1 MAEGSQLRRALE
13 PGGESGPQ
21 TDLEGGEMTDKL
33 DLEAIQQCLRE
44 WLEHADTTPRDHSL
58 VFNLLTIDLPALV
71 AEVERL
77 RARVKE
83 LENLT
88 ADYAEQTADAR
99 RMSTKLDR
107 IAEVMDE

>member
-1 MAEGSQLRRALE
+1 
-13 PGGESGPQ
+13 
-21 TDLEGGEMTDKL
+21 MTDKL

-77 RARVKE
+77 RTRVKE
-83 LENLT
+83 LE
-88 ADYAEQTADAR
+88 AQRDKYKDIAKGSVKDAIR
-99 RMSTKLDR
+99 TGIREGFKDASH
-107 IAEVMDE
+107 V